1 MKRNKI
7 IVGLLMVAQLVGFSS
22 CSDWLE
28 LYPENTISRKD
39 YWKSKEDV
47 ASAMTGIYQSL
58 RNCSSQLLVWGELR
72 ADMLIPGS
80 GINANWDDM
89 RRGEYAAT
97 NSLFTWGTLY
107 TCINNC
113 NMLIDYAP
121 LAYENDNSFTE
132 AELHE
137 YQGQAIAI
145 RSLLYFYLV
154 RSFRDVPMPLTA
166 YADNSQYLMLAKSTD
181 TEILD
186 QLVTDLNQIIND
198 GWIPANYS
206 YTDVAQ
212 NKGYITRYAAQ
223 TLLADIYLWQEQ
235 YELCNQVCDQVLK
248 SGQYALLPITQGL
261 VVTLEGDT
269 VFYADP
275 AGVSEYYYD
284 MYVEGNCVES
294 IFEVQYDRENTN
306 PFYSTFCSTLCW
318 AKPNTEHLVDFF
330 TPTLREG
337 LERTIVDMRE
347 NVASRFGSVW
357 KWAGMSYD
365 NATVRST
372 EDMDNNFIIYR
383 LAQVYLMKAEALA
396 QMGIAAGED
405 AKATPEEQTYY
416 QEAYALCQALR
427 TRAGATETTDLE
439 TNNGLINGK
448 SLEEFILLEEAREFL
463 YEGKRWYDVV
473 RNAKR
478 KDYTTNIGYLLNT
491 VPYSVIADKSY
502 SMQTKYKKSP
512 YSWYFPCPQADIEN
526 NSLLEQNPFYAGSG
540 EY

>member
-7 IVGLLMVAQLVGFSS
+7 IVGLLMVVQLVGFSS

-47 ASAMTGIYQSL
+47 ASVMTGIYQSL
-58 RNCSSQLLVWGELR
+58 RSCTQQLLIWGEFR
-72 ADMLIPGS
+72 ADMLIPGTT
-80 GINANWDDM
+80 ILVNWDDM

-97 NSLFTWGTLY
+97 NSLFAWGTLY

-121 LAYENDNSFTE
+121 MAYENDNSFTE

-154 RSFRDVPMPLTA
+154 RSFRDVPMTLNA

-186 QLVTDLNQIIND
+186 QLVTDLNQVIND

-248 SGQYALLPITQGL
+248 SGQYALLPIAQGF
-261 VVTLEGDT
+261 VETLEGDT
-269 VFYADP
+269 VYYAEP
-275 AGVSEYYYD
+275 AGVSEYYYN

-294 IFEVQYDRENTN
+294 IFEIQYDRENTN
-306 PFYSTFCSTLCW
+306 PFFSVFCSANCW

-337 LERTIVDMRE
+337 LERTVVDMRE

-365 NATVRST
+365 DGTVRST

-405 AKATPEEQTYY
+405 AKTTPEEQTCY